1 MFTFLL
7 ILWKVIYVCAHSNLA
22 HQWQQ
27 MSLVLAC
34 FVMWHTK
41 LSHPKVPVKS
51 EKRKIGCERLDG
63 GLYHYYLQIHLLY
76 KIFYR
81 YAHLDGDTKEVSPVM
96 DQFLECV
103 WQLMQQFPCA
113 FEFNERF
120 LIQLHTHIYSCQY
133 GNFIGIC
140 QKERRD
146 LR

>member
-1 MFTFLL
+1 MR
-7 ILWKVIYVCAHSNLA
+7 
-22 HQWQQ
+22 
-27 MSLVLAC
+27 
-34 FVMWHTK
+34 
-41 LSHPKVPVKS
+41 VKS